1 MKVSKTLQKKLT
13 KFTEYLGA
21 RFKTIEIASEGAPIT
36 VVCNDEEDKA
46 YMIRIEYDPKGSIES
61 IKQTGIKLENVIF
74 YQLYALVTNDQNVF
88 MMKMF
93 NDGYALWF
101 LNELT
106 PEEIRVT
113 EEHTYIGITS
123 VLHLEEDGSPII
135 KIDVPTITGSYEYKL
150 S

>member
-1 MKVSKTLQKKLT
+1 VDDLNMGISQTNETWGDIEMDWGLT
-13 KFTEYLGA
+13 NFVLT
-21 RFKTIEIASEGAPIT
+21 
-36 VVCNDEEDKA
+36 
-46 YMIRIEYDPKGSIES
+46 PKGNEG

-113 EEHTYIGITS
+113 EEHTYIGVTS
-123 VLHLEEDGSPII
+123 VLHLEEGGAAIT
-135 KIDVPTITGSYEYKL
+135 KISIPTATGSYEYKL

>member
-1 MKVSKTLQKKLT
+1 MKISKTLEKKLT

-74 YQLYALVTNDQNVF
+74 YQLYALVSNDQNVF

-113 EEHTYIGITS
+113 EDHTYIGITS
-123 VLHLEEDGSPII
+123 VLHLEEKGATIT
-135 KIDVPTITGSYEYKL
+135 KISIPTETGSYEYKL

>member
-36 VVCNDEEDKA
+36 VVCHDEEDKE
-46 YMIRIEYDPKGSIES
+46 YMIRIEYNPKGTVAS
-61 IKQTGIKLENVIF
+61 IKETGIKLENTVF
-74 YQLYALVTNDQNVF
+74 YQLYSLVSNNQNVF
-88 MMKMF
+88 VMKMF
-93 NDGYALWF
+93 KDGYGLWF
-101 LNELT
+101 INELS

-113 EEHTYIGITS
+113 EDHTYIGVTS
-123 VLHLEEDGSPII
+123 VLHLEENGAAIT
-135 KIDVPTITGSYEYKL
+135 KISIPTETGSYDYKL